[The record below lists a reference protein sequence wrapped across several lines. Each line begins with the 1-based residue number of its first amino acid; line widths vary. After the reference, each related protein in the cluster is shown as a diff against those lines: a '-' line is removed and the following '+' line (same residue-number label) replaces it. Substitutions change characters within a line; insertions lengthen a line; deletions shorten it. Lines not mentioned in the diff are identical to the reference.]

1 MARIDLDLAHAYKP
15 YPREEG
21 DYALLPLTMS
31 FRDGGAYALL
41 GPSGCGKTTL
51 LNIMSGLLAPSQ
63 GSVRFDGVDV
73 TRATPQQRNIAQ
85 VFQFPVIYDTM
96 TVAENLAFPL
106 RNRKMPADQ
115 IKKRVGEIA
124 EMLEMSGQL
133 DHRAAGL
140 AADAKQKISL
150 GRGLV
155 RPDVSAV
162 LFDEPLTVIDP
173 HLKWQLRR
181 KLKQIHHELKLTL
194 IYVTHDQVEALT
206 FAEEVVVM
214 TRGRAVQIGT
224 ASELFERPQ
233 HTFVGHFIGSPG
245 MNFLPAQ
252 WRGTALSVA
261 GQNLTLAG
269 TAMQAAGATLLGVRP
284 EYVTVAAPNQDG
296 AIPAVVTQAQDIGTY
311 WLVTARVGGSGSGSG
326 IDSGISDS
334 GDASV
339 VRARLSPQQAIPR
352 IGDAVWLGI
361 VGPHTCFY
369 KDEQLIAQET
379 PA

>member
-1 MARIDLDLAHAYKP
+1 MARIDLDLAHAYRRD
-15 YPREEG
+15 PRQDS
-21 DYALLPLTMS
+21 DYALLPLQMT
-31 FRDGGAYALL
+31 FEDGGAYALL
-41 GPSGCGKTTL
+41 GPSGCGKTTM
-51 LNIMSGLLAPSQ
+51 LNIMSGLLVPSQ
-63 GSVRFDGVDV
+63 GSVRFDGRDV
-73 TRATPQQRNIAQ
+73 TRASPQERNIAQ

-106 RNRKMPADQ
+106 RNRRVPSEQ

-133 DHRAAGL
+133 DQRAAGL

-206 FAEEVVVM
+206 FADRVMVM
-214 TRGRAVQIGT
+214 TRGRAVQVGS
-224 ASELFERPQ
+224 AADLFERPS

-245 MNFLPAQ
+245 MNFLPGQVDEEGVHVGGAVL
-252 WRGTALSVA
+252 RLPPGRALPS
-261 GQNLTLAG
+261 GEIK
-269 TAMQAAGATLLGVRP
+269 LGVRP
-284 EYVTVAAPNQDG
+284 EYVVPVPAHTAGALAMTVSQVQD
-296 AIPAVVTQAQDIGTY
+296 VGTHVM
-311 WLVTARVGGSGSGSG
+311 LSATLAGHTVK
-326 IDSGISDS
+326 
-334 GDASV
+334 
-339 VRARLSPQQAIPR
+339 ARLSSDAAPFSP
-352 IGDAVWLGI
+352 GDAVWLQVMGQ
-361 VGPHTCFY
+361 HTCFY
-369 KDEQLIAQET
+369 KNEEIV
-379 PA
+379 P

>member
-1 MARIDLDLAHAYKP
+1 MARIELDLAHAYRRDP
-15 YPREEG
+15 QQDS
-21 DYALLPLTMS
+21 DYALLPLKMT
-31 FRDGGAYALL
+31 FDDGGAYALL

-51 LNIMSGLLAPSQ
+51 LNIMSGLVTPSQ
-63 GSVRFDGVDV
+63 GSVLFDGRDV
-73 TRATPQQRNIAQ
+73 THASPQQRNIAQ

-106 RNRKMPADQ
+106 RNRKWPKEQ
-115 IKKRVGEIA
+115 INKRVGEIA

-133 DHRAAGL
+133 NQRAAGL

-206 FAEEVVVM
+206 FADQVVVM
-214 TRGRAVQIGT
+214 TRGRAVQVGS
-224 ASELFERPQ
+224 AADLFERPS

-245 MNFLPAQ
+245 MNFLPGHIDKEGMQ
-252 WRGTALSVA
+252 LA
-261 GQNLTLAG
+261 GMTLALPPG
-269 TAMQAAGATLLGVRP
+269 RTLPAGEIKLGIRP
-284 EYVTVAAPNQDG
+284 EYVTLTPAHAIGALEMKVSQIQD
-296 AIPAVVTQAQDIGTY
+296 VGTHVM
-311 WLVTARVGGSGSGSG
+311 LSATFAGQTLK
-326 IDSGISDS
+326 
-334 GDASV
+334 
-339 VRARLSPQQAIPR
+339 ARLSSDVAQLSP
-352 IGDAVWLGI
+352 GDAVWLK
-361 VGPHTCFY
+361 VMDEHTCFY
-369 KDEQLIAQET
+369 KNEEIV
-379 PA
+379 P

>member
-1 MARIDLDLAHAYKP
+1 MARIDLDLAHAYRP
-15 YPREEG
+15 NPQRDE
-21 DYALLPLTMS
+21 DYALLPLKMS

-51 LNIMSGLLAPSQ
+51 LNIVSGLVTPSQ
-63 GSVRFDGVDV
+63 GTVKFDGVDM
-73 TRATPQQRNIAQ
+73 TRKTPQQRNIAQ

-106 RNRKMPADQ
+106 KNRGVAPDK
-115 IKKRVGEIA
+115 IKQRVGAIA

-133 DHRAAGL
+133 NTRAAGL

-155 RPDVSAV
+155 REDVSAV

-214 TRGRAVQIGT
+214 TRGRAVQIGS
-224 ASELFERPQ
+224 ADQLFERPQ

-245 MNFLPAQ
+245 MNFLPA
-252 WRGTALSVA
+252 S
-261 GQNLTLAG
+261 LTPGAPD
-269 TAMQAAGATLLGVRP
+269 GATLLGVRP
-284 EYVTVAAPNQDG
+284 EYVTIKQAGDPQALQVVITQRQD
-296 AIPAVVTQAQDIGTY
+296 VGTY
-311 WLVTARVGGSGSGSG
+311 WLVTAKAGDTVIRARSSP
-326 IDSGISDS
+326 
-334 GDASV
+334 DASPP
-339 VRARLSPQQAIPR
+339 A
-352 IGDAVWLGI
+352 IGDTAWFGVKGT
-361 VGPHTCFY
+361 HTCYY
-369 KDEQLIAQET
+369 KNEELVA
-379 PA
+379 